1 MPEITFIFEG
11 DKEKKVRA
19 EALPG
24 ESLLDVARK
33 FNVAIDAPCSGNGS
47 CGKCRVRL
55 VSGTLDSKK
64 SIHLTEDEYAEG
76 WRLACMSGASGEA
89 VIQVPDIASAYKSR
103 MKIAD
108 LSDEKETAIFH
119 KTMASV
125 RDAGIAFETS
135 LKVLALDLGKPFS
148 GSSDLDR
155 LISAAGLDIG
165 KTVIAC
171 EALRKLPSVSRENGF
186 KLGCLVDCRGGLAR
200 ILDVWNGSEALPVC
214 GIAIDIGTTTVS
226 AVLIDLESG
235 KILAKASSGNGQIRF
250 GADVIN
256 RIIEASRPGGLKK
269 LQSAVIGETIA
280 PIIEGMCRSAG
291 IPGGRVY
298 RLAVAANTTMNHLF
312 LGVAPD
318 YIRLEPY
325 VPAFMSV
332 KGLRAGDLG
341 LGVFPEAELIIA
353 PNIGSYVGG
362 DITAGAL
369 SSMIW
374 NSTEYSLF
382 IDLGTNGEL
391 VLGNSEFMM
400 SCACSAG
407 PAFEGGDIS
416 CGMRATDGAI
426 EACEIDEAAREPRL
440 GVIGGGRPV
449 GLCGSGLIDAIAE
462 MFRCGIIDSS
472 GKIIADDGRILVDG
486 YGMKSYVLVR
496 AEDSGTGRDIA
507 LSEADID
514 NFIRAKGAIFSAVRL
529 MLSSLGF
536 GVDALSRVIIAGGI
550 GSGINIENAVRIG
563 MLPDIPREHYSYI
576 GNSSLTGACCMLL
589 SDRAREKVEELASG
603 MTYLELSSEPS
614 YMEEFV
620 ASCFIPHTDSSLFP
634 SSARP

>member
-11 DKEKKVRA
+11 DKEKKVMA
-19 EALPG
+19 EALPD

-55 VSGTLDSKK
+55 VSGALHCEK
-64 SIHLTEDEYAEG
+64 SIHLTDDEYAEG
-76 WRLACMSGASGEA
+76 WRLACISSASGEA
-89 VIQVPDIASAYKSR
+89 VIEVPDIASAYKSR

-108 LSDEKETAIFH
+108 LSDEKETAIFE

-125 RDAGIAFETS
+125 REAGIAFDTS
-135 LKVLALDLGKPFS
+135 LKVFYIDLGKPFA

-155 LISAAGLDIG
+155 LIAAAGLDIG
-165 KTVIAC
+165 KTGISY
-171 EALRKLPSVSRENGF
+171 EALIKLPSLSRADGF
-186 KLGCLVDCRGGLAR
+186 RLGCLVDCRGGFAR
-200 ILDVWNGSEALPVC
+200 IIDVWSGSESLPVC

-226 AVLIDLESG
+226 AVLIDLESR
-235 KILAKASSGNGQIRF
+235 KILAKASSGNGQIRY

-269 LQSAVIGETIA
+269 LQFAVIGETIA

-291 IPGGRVY
+291 IPGNRVY
-298 RLAVAANTTMNHLF
+298 RLAIAANTTMNHLF

-332 KGLRAGDLG
+332 GGLRAGDLG

-374 NSTEYSLF
+374 NSPKYSLF

-391 VLGNSEFMM
+391 VLGNSEFLM

-426 EACEIDEAAREPRL
+426 EACAIDKATRELSFR
-440 GVIGGGRPV
+440 VIGGGKPV

-462 MFRCGIIDSS
+462 LFRCGIIDSS
-472 GKIIADDGRILVDG
+472 GKIISDCGRTVVDE
-486 YGMKSYVLVR
+486 YCMKSYILVR
-496 AEDSGTGRDIA
+496 AEASGTGRSIA

-536 GVDALSRVIIAGGI
+536 GIDALSRVIIAGGI
-550 GSGINIENAVRIG
+550 GSGINIDNAVCIG
-563 MLPDIPREHYSYI
+563 MLPDIPRQLYSYI

-589 SDRAREKVEELASG
+589 SDRGLAKG
-603 MTYLELSSEPS
+603 WRAGSSE
-614 YMEEFV
+614 
-620 ASCFIPHTDSSLFP
+620 
-634 SSARP
+634 